1 MSYRFTSSG
10 IICGEVYVEIKVDG
24 TSEASVW
31 LEDYGTELHYDHIF
45 WHSVGCP
52 LQPYHCN
59 CKRE

>member
-24 TSEASVW
+24 TPEASVW

-45 WHSVGCP
+45 
-52 LQPYHCN
+52 
-59 CKRE
+59 